1 MAKNLL
7 IVESP
12 AKATTINRY
21 LGDDFIVL
29 ASYGHIR
36 DLPSKDGAVDTENNF
51 AMHYELSEDSK
62 KHVSRILK
70 EAKAAQNVYLAT
82 DLDREG
88 EAISWHL
95 YEILREKGLTDGRN
109 FYRVEFSEITKK
121 AIQEAVDN
129 PRDLSMDLVNAQ
141 QARRA
146 LDHLVGFSLSPLLW
160 RKIKTGLSAG
170 RVQSPALRLVV
181 AREREREAF
190 EPQEYWSIEADL
202 KKGEFAFLGRLAK
215 LDGNTFDKFDV
226 DNGDR
231 ANAVRQQLRDHA
243 QGRLTVSRVKKSE
256 RKRNPSAPFITS
268 TLQMDA
274 SRKLGFSAQRTMR
287 AAQGLYEGVEI
298 DGETQGLIT
307 YMRTDSVILSNDAL
321 ADLRGQIKRQ
331 FGEDYLPDG
340 PRQFKSKSKN
350 AQEAHEAI
358 RPTSAALT
366 PERARKYLRE
376 DQARLYELIWR
387 RSLASQMMPARLEQ
401 VSVEFDC
408 GAGAVFRA
416 TGSVVT
422 FPGFL
427 AAYEESKA
435 EDGTGEEK
443 EERLPPLAEG
453 DEVQLLD
460 VRADQHF
467 TQPPPRYSEATL
479 VKALEDYGIGRP
491 STYASIIQTLK
502 NRHYVDVDARRLS
515 PTDTGR
521 VVDRFLGEH
530 FEVYVD
536 YDFTAKLEDSLDEVS
551 RGERDWIPLLQEF
564 WKPFHERVEEKFE
577 TVDRDEARQARV
589 LGDDPKTGRPVSVRL
604 GRYGPHVMIGTRDDE
619 EKPVFAGLRP
629 GQSLETIELEEALEL
644 FKLPRDLGVTEEG
657 DDVAAGIGRFGP
669 YIRYGNKFVSLKEID
684 PHDVTLEQAF
694 EVIAAKK
701 QADLDKILVEFDGT
715 DIQILKGRWGPF
727 ITDGDKNVRIPK
739 DREPDSYSR
748 EVCEQLLAAA
758 PEKKKRG
765 GKKAAKK
772 KATRKKTARKK
783 TARKKVTRKKAARK
797 KASATEA

>member
-21 LGDDFIVL
+21 LGEDFIVL

-51 AMHYELSEDSK
+51 AMNYELSDDSK
-62 KHVSRILK
+62 KHVTRILK
-70 EAKAAQNVYLAT
+70 EAKAAENVYLAT

-95 YEILREKGLTDGRN
+95 YEILREKGLTEGRN
-109 FYRVEFSEITKK
+109 FHRVEFSEITKK

-181 AREREREAF
+181 TREREREAF
-190 EPQEYWSIEADL
+190 DPQEYWSIEADL

-215 LDGNTFDKFDV
+215 LDDKTFDKFDI

-231 ANAVRQQLRDHA
+231 AGALRRQLLDHA
-243 QGRLTVSRVKKSE
+243 QGKLTVNRVKKSE

-287 AAQGLYEGVEI
+287 AAQGLYEGVAI

-307 YMRTDSVILSNDAL
+307 YMRTDSVTLSNDAL

-331 FGEDYLPDG
+331 FGDEYLPEG

-366 PERARKYLRE
+366 PDRARKYLRE

-408 GAGAVFRA
+408 GAGAVFRS
-416 TGSVVT
+416 TGSVIT

-427 AAYEESKA
+427 AAYEESKTQ
-435 EDGTGEEK
+435 DGKGDEK
-443 EERLPPLAEG
+443 EERLPPLTEG
-453 DEVQLLD
+453 DVVDLLD

-521 VVDRFLGEH
+521 VVERFLETH
-530 FEVYVD
+530 FEDYVD

-551 RGERDWIPLLQEF
+551 RGEREWIPLLEEF
-564 WKPFHERVEEKFE
+564 WKPFNERVTEKFE
-577 TVDRDEARQARV
+577 TVDRDDARQARV
-589 LGDDPKTGRPVSVRL
+589 LGTDPKSGRPVSVRL

-629 GQSLETIELEEALEL
+629 GQSLETIELDEAMEL
-644 FKLPRDLGVTEEG
+644 FKLPRDLGETEEG
-657 DDVAAGIGRFGP
+657 DTIAAGIGRFGP
-669 YIRYGNKFVSLKEID
+669 YIRYGSKFVSLKEID
-684 PHDVTLEQAF
+684 PHDVTLDQAL

-701 QADLDKILVEFDGT
+701 QADLDKILVQFEGT

-739 DREPDSYSR
+739 DREPGSYSQ
-748 EVCEQLLAAA
+748 EECEKLLAAA

-772 KATRKKTARKK
+772 KATRKKAARKK
-783 TARKKVTRKKAARK
+783 TGRKKATRKKAARK
-797 KASATEA
+797 KASVAKA